1 MTVKRALKKTSETSA
16 AGADVFLYGKSASFI
31 FTGISF

>member
-1 MTVKRALKKTSETSA
+1 MSVMRVLKKTSETSA
-16 AGADVFLYGKSASFI
+16 ARADVFLYRKSASFI

>member
-1 MTVKRALKKTSETSA
+1 MTVRRAIKKTSETSA
-16 AGADVFLYGKSASFI
+16 AGADVFLYGKSACFI